1 MTIWLPAILAITVVA
16 ALTTAE
22 AGSGSCPPE
31 SSRNCLKSPAVINFN
46 SVPEISKQIVSEEK
60 PAQRA
65 QKLTIDPSA
74 PTPYTGPMV
83 GTNPRPGRTPT
94 VGYYWSFE

>member
-1 MTIWLPAILAITVVA
+1 MTFCLPATLAITVVA
-16 ALTTAE
+16 ALATAQAG
-22 AGSGSCPPE
+22 AGSCAPE
-31 SSRNCLKSPAVINFN
+31 GSRNCFKSPAVINFN

-60 PAQRA
+60 PAQSP
-65 QKLTIDPSA
+65 QKLTTDPPA
-74 PTPYTGPMV
+74 PTPYTGPIV